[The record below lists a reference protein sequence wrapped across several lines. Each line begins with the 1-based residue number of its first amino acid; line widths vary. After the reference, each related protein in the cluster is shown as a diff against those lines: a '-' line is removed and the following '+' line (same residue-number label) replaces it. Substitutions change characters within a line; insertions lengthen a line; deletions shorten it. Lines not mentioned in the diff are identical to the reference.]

1 MKFDSEANVH
11 QKFMETMH
19 DAVLILD
26 ENYNILYFNQVAG
39 IWYGY
44 NEDEFKKLNLQDIR
58 APGERGK
65 IIEHMNAV
73 AKEKGAVW
81 ETVHM
86 RKDGTEFPVEVSST
100 PIEVGTH
107 RRYYHV
113 VRDISERKKH
123 EETLRASEERYKH
136 IVEFSPETIFIH
148 RDGKVIFINSAGLK
162 LFGATDP
169 AQIIGQSIWNLY
181 PPERHGIVRSR
192 NQLMEKTREPAPLIE
207 HTILRVN
214 GERMS
219 VEATACII
227 DYAGEPAF
235 YVIFRDITERKK
247 NRTLL
252 DLQYAVAR
260 HLIESPN
267 MIEANKHVLE
277 SICDDL
283 KFDLGKL
290 WVIDKKDQVLR
301 LISSWATDEE
311 LLNDNSKVHVGL
323 ANKVQETSQPYWID
337 NSDSAYKTNI
347 ALPVMTDKELL
358 GVLEFASQKSMPR
371 DETVLQTLAAL
382 GDQIALFLKRK
393 KFEKDLAYIAKHD
406 PITGLSNRSFF
417 EEILAYELK
426 LVKNKDQILAVIF
439 IDIDNFSAYNEA
451 LGHAAGDELLKAIA
465 ARLLKLNIASENLG
479 RFGPQFAIIL
489 SGIATVEDVTSFIK
503 EINIIM
509 AEELIVQEQHASVT
523 FNYGVA
529 MYPDDGDDVDSL
541 LRSAS
546 IALSSAKETGNGVV
560 QFCTVDLN
568 IRAQKR
574 IKMENDLRNALHN
587 EEFFLQYQPI
597 IDTRT
602 MTTSGFE
609 SLIRWNKDNKNISP
623 AEFIPL
629 AEKSKLIIPI
639 GEWLMRSACLQCKEW
654 QALVKRP
661 IFISVNISPIQFKSS
676 SVLDMIVGVIKET
689 NFDPTCLKVEVTESA
704 LMDNT
709 KKSINTLHA
718 IRDLGVKISID
729 DFGTGYS
736 SLNYLRHLPVDFLKI
751 DQSFVRNMTTDPNDA
766 AIVKTIIDLAENL
779 RYNVIAEGVET
790 QEQLNFLTTLGCY
803 NIQGYYFSPPL
814 QVADATIF
822 LQQGSLLR

>member
-1 MKFDSEANVH
+1 MKFDSEANLH
-11 QKFMETMH
+11 QKFMENMH

-26 ENYNILYFNQVAG
+26 ENYNVLDFNHVAG

-44 NEDEFKKLNLQDIR
+44 DEAEFKKLNLSDIR
-58 APGERGK
+58 AASERDK
-65 IIEHMNAV
+65 ITAQMDAV
-73 AKEKGAVW
+73 ANKKGGVW

-100 PIEVGTH
+100 PIEVGTQI
-107 RRYYHV
+107 RYYHV

-123 EETLRASEERYKH
+123 EAALRASEERYKH

-148 RDGKVIFINSAGLK
+148 RDGKVVFINASGLK
-162 LFGATDP
+162 LFGASDP
-169 AQIIGQSIWNLY
+169 AQIVGQSIWNLY
-181 PPERHGIVRSR
+181 PPERHGVVRSR
-192 NQLMEKTREPAPLIE
+192 NQIMEQTREPAPLIE

-219 VEATACII
+219 VEAIACII
-227 DYAGEPAF
+227 EYAGEPAF

-247 NRTLL
+247 HRTLL
-252 DLQYAVAR
+252 DLQYTVAR
-260 HLIESPN
+260 HLIESAN

-277 SICDDL
+277 SICDNL
-283 KFDLGKL
+283 KFDMGKL
-290 WVIDKKDQVLR
+290 WVLDKKDQVLR
-301 LISSWATDEE
+301 LISSWARDED
-311 LLNDNSKVHVGL
+311 LLNDVTKIDTSVV
-323 ANKVQETSQPYWID
+323 NKVQETRQSDWLE
-337 NSDSAYKTNI
+337 NSAPPYKTKI
-347 ALPVMTDKELL
+347 ALPVVTDKELL
-358 GVLEFASQKSMPR
+358 GVLEFAIEKSMPR
-371 DETVLQTLAAL
+371 DESVLQAL
-382 GDQIALFLKRK
+382 TGFSDQIALFMKRK
-393 KFEKDLAYIAKHD
+393 KFEKDLAYLSKHD

-426 LVKNKDQILAVIF
+426 LVKNKDQVLAVIF

-465 ARLLKLNIASENLG
+465 ARLLNLNIASENLG

-489 SGIATVEDVTSFIK
+489 SGIAAVEDVKKFIK
-503 EINIIM
+503 ELNAIF
-509 AEELIVQEQHASVT
+509 AKELIVQEQHVSVT

-529 MYPDDGDDVDSL
+529 MYPDDGDEVDSL

-568 IRAQKR
+568 LRAKKR
-574 IKMENDLRNALHN
+574 IKMESDLRNALYK

-597 IDTRT
+597 VDTRA

-609 SLIRWNKDNKNISP
+609 SLIRWNKDNKSISP
-623 AEFIPL
+623 SEFIPL

-639 GEWLMRSACLQCKEW
+639 GEWLMRTACLQCKEW
-654 QALVKRP
+654 QAIVNRP
-661 IFISVNISPIQFKSS
+661 IFISVNISPIQFRSS
-676 SVLDMIVGVIKET
+676 SVLDMIVGVMKEI
-689 NFDPTCLKVEVTESA
+689 NFDPTCLKIEVTESA

-709 KKSINTLHA
+709 KKSITTLYA

-736 SLNYLRHLPVDFLKI
+736 SLNYLRHLPVDYLKI

-822 LQQGSLLR
+822 LQQGNLLR

>member
-1 MKFDSEANVH
+1 
-11 QKFMETMH
+11 MH

-26 ENYNILYFNQVAG
+26 ENYNILDVNHVACH
-39 IWYGY
+39 WYGY
-44 NEDEFKKLNLQDIR
+44 SENEFKKLNLSDIR
-58 APGERGK
+58 AESERIK
-65 IIEHMNAV
+65 INEQMNQV
-73 AKEKGAVW
+73 DQKSGAVW
-81 ETVHM
+81 ETVHL
-86 RKDGTEFPVEVSST
+86 RKNGSEFPVEVSST
-100 PIEVGTH
+100 PIEVGL
-107 RRYYHV
+107 RRRFYHV
-113 VRDISERKKH
+113 VRDISERKKY
-123 EETLRASEERYKH
+123 ENELRASEERYKQ

-148 RDGKVIFINSAGLK
+148 RDGKIIFMNSAGLK

-169 AQIIGQSIWNLY
+169 SQIIGQSLWNLY

-192 NQLMEKTREPAPLIE
+192 NQIMEQTREPAPLIE
-207 HTILRVN
+207 HTILRLN
-214 GERMS
+214 GERMN
-219 VEATACII
+219 VEAAACIV
-227 DYAGEPAF
+227 DYAGAPAF

-247 NRTLL
+247 TRTLL

-267 MIEANKHVLE
+267 MIEANKHMLE
-277 SICDDL
+277 SICNDL

-290 WVIDKKDQVLR
+290 WGLDKKEQVLR
-301 LISSWATDEE
+301 LVSSWATDEE
-311 LLNDNSKVHVGL
+311 LLHNNSKIHEEL
-323 ANKVQETSQPYWID
+323 ANKVMETTQPYWVE
-337 NSDSAYKTNI
+337 NSEPPYKLVVAI
-347 ALPVMTDKELL
+347 PVITEKELL
-358 GVLEFASQKSMPR
+358 GVLEFSSQKSLPR
-371 DETVLQTLAAL
+371 DDATLQTLTAL
-382 GDQIALFLKRK
+382 SDQIAMFLKRK

-406 PITGLSNRSFF
+406 PITGLSNRAFF
-417 EEILAYELK
+417 EEILAYELN
-426 LVKNKDQILAVIF
+426 LVKNKDQILSVIF

-451 LGHAAGDELLKAIA
+451 LGHAAGDDLLKAIA
-465 ARLLKLNIASENLG
+465 IRLLRLNLASQNWA
-479 RFGPQFAIIL
+479 RFGPQFAVIL
-489 SGIATVEDVTSFIK
+489 SGIATVDDVTKFIK
-503 EINIIM
+503 EINATM
-509 AEELIVQEQHASVT
+509 MEELLIHDQHVSVT

-529 MYPDDGDDVDSL
+529 MYPDDGDDVASL

-546 IALSSAKETGNGVV
+546 IALSSAKETGNGVI

-574 IKMENDLRNALHN
+574 VKMENDLRNALHN

-639 GEWLMRSACLQCKEW
+639 GEWLMRTACLQCKEW
-654 QALVKRP
+654 QALVKHP
-661 IFISVNISPIQFKSS
+661 LFVSVNISPIQFKSS
-676 SVLDMIVGVIKET
+676 SVLDMIIGILKET
-689 NFDPTCLKVEVTESA
+689 NFDPAHLKVEVTESA

-709 KKSINTLHA
+709 RKSINTLYA

-736 SLNYLRHLPVDFLKI
+736 SLNYLRHLPVDYLKI

-779 RYNVIAEGVET
+779 HYNVIAEGVET
-790 QEQLNFLTTLGCY
+790 QEQLNFLTTLGCF
-803 NIQGYYFSPPL
+803 NIQGYYFSEPL
-814 QVADATIF
+814 QVVEATAF
-822 LQQGSLLR
+822 LQQGNLTR